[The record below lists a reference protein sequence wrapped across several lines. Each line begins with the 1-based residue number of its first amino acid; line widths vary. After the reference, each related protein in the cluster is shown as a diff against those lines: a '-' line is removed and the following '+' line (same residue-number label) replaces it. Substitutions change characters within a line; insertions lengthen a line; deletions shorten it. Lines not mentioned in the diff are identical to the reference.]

1 MDIFHRRCFSS
12 TFMLFTILTWLL
24 GTKSRRKRSWVYFGG
39 AGQNNKEELSAEC
52 RGVDCSGDSKFLT
65 ELQKIEVIVLDDQK
79 SRGLRRIRTT
89 RSAVYLYDVVNR
101 YPVISPPVI
110 SSQPKVTSLH
120 TQSHFAP

>member
-1 MDIFHRRCFSS
+1 MDIFHGRCFSS

-65 ELQKIEVIVLDDQK
+65 ELQIAEYKDRGYCFRRSKVKRIEKNSNDAFGCLF
-79 SRGLRRIRTT
+79 IRCC
-89 RSAVYLYDVVNR
+89 
-101 YPVISPPVI
+101 
-110 SSQPKVTSLH
+110 K
-120 TQSHFAP
+120 